1 MIVSSATEAERFAAA
16 VVNEPANFRNF
27 DQNIS
32 TCTQYFGYFDMYCT
46 VNLIFWLCGCLAA
59 VIASVAALVLLCC
72 VSLCC
77 HSLILRVNRPS
88 LFDIENLHTTTWY
101 VCFSVMMLV
110 CLCCIACCLL
120 LWQAKGF
127 GVGWSHAHTPCTHVS
142 ACCWPLPCLARL
154 SLSLAFHTHLSD
166 CRIRTSC
173 VYVYD
178 DNVTGQVRQGN
189 W

>member
-1 MIVSSATEAERFAAA
+1 MIATEAERFAAAA
-16 VVNEPANFRNF
+16 VVNEPANFSNF
-27 DQNIS
+27 DHNIS
-32 TCTQYFGYFDMYCT
+32 TCIHNFGYFDMYCP
-46 VNLIFWLCGCLAA
+46 VNFIFWLCGCLAA

-110 CLCCIACCLL
+110 CVCCIACCLL

-127 GVGWSHAHTPCTHVS
+127 GVGWSHAHTPCTRVCMLLATAASRSPLSVS
-142 ACCWPLPCLARL
+142 RFPHSP
-154 SLSLAFHTHLSD
+154 F
-166 CRIRTSC
+166 
-173 VYVYD
+173 
-178 DNVTGQVRQGN
+178 
-189 W
+189 